1 MEVLIQMPRGTAAIW
16 HADRM
21 SIFNLSFYL
30 LSLHS
35 ETKYYLCSVENIGK
49 DIELAAQY
57 LKDGLCVGIPTET
70 VYGLAANAFNSS
82 AVASVFKIKN
92 RPSFDPLIL
101 HVDTLAKVESLIS
114 HFPPKA
120 KRLAQAFWPGP
131 LTMVLPKASHV
142 PYDVTSGL
150 ETVGVRI
157 PNHSLTLELL
167 SKLDFPL
174 AAPSANPFGY
184 VSPTSAQHVA
194 DSLGN
199 KPAYILDGGSC
210 ERGIESTIIGF
221 EGDEPVLYRLG
232 SLAVA
237 DIENEIGPVKR
248 KLNTSSNP
256 QAPGQLKMHYAPKV
270 RLLNISVEEALENYP
285 QERIGQI
292 SLQENS
298 KKLLAKN
305 CLVLSEKGD
314 LYEAAHNLF
323 ASLRK
328 LDGLDVDVAV
338 FEYLDDEGVG
348 AAINDRLRR
357 ASAKSH

>member
-1 MEVLIQMPRGTAAIW
+1 MV
-16 HADRM
+16 
-21 SIFNLSFYL
+21 IFNFAFSCFIPY
-30 LSLHS
+30 S
-35 ETKYYLCSVENIGK
+35 ETKYYLCRVENIGK
-49 DIELAAQY
+49 DLDLAANY
-57 LKDGLCVGIPTET
+57 LREGKCVGIPTET
-70 VYGLAANAFNSS
+70 VYGLAANAFDSV
-82 AVASVFKIKN
+82 AVASVFRIKN

-101 HVDTLAKVESLIS
+101 HVNSLEKVQSLIS
-114 HFPPKA
+114 HFPTKA
-120 KRLAQAFWPGP
+120 QILAERFWPGP

-157 PNHSLTLELL
+157 PNHPLTLELL
-167 SKLDFPL
+167 SKLNFPL

-194 DSLGN
+194 DSLGD

-221 EGDEPVLYRLG
+221 ENDEPVLYRLG
-232 SLAVA
+232 SLAV
-237 DIENEIGPVKR
+237 NEIEEAIGPIQR

-270 RLLNISVEEALENYP
+270 KLLNISVEEALQNYP
-285 QERIGQI
+285 MDRVGQI
-292 SLQENS
+292 SLQERS
-298 KKLLAKN
+298 SKLLDKN
-305 CLVLSEKGD
+305 CLILSESGD

-323 ASLRK
+323 ASLRN
-328 LDGLDVDVAV
+328 LDSLDIDVAV
-338 FEYLDDEGVG
+338 FEYLDDAGIG

>member
-1 MEVLIQMPRGTAAIW
+1 MVLWAWARL
-16 HADRM
+16 
-21 SIFNLSFYL
+21 IFNFCFFLI
-30 LSLHS
+30 SLNS
-35 ETKYYLCSVENIGK
+35 ETKYYLCTVENIGK
-49 DIELAAQY
+49 DIGLAEKY
-57 LKDGLCVGIPTET
+57 LREGKCVGIPTET
-70 VYGLAANAFNSS
+70 VYGLAANAFDSV
-82 AVASVFKIKN
+82 AVASVFRIKN

-101 HVDTLAKVESLIS
+101 HVDSLEKVKSLIS
-114 HFPPKA
+114 YFPPKA
-120 KRLAQAFWPGP
+120 QLLATNFWPGP

-157 PNHSLTLELL
+157 PSHPLTLELL

-194 DSLGN
+194 DSLGD

-232 SLAVA
+232 SLAVTE
-237 DIENEIGPVKR
+237 IEEVVGPIQR

-270 RLLNISVEEALENYP
+270 KLLNISVEEALKTYASD
-285 QERIGQI
+285 RIGQI
-292 SLQENS
+292 SLQES
-298 KKLLAKN
+298 SAKLLNKN
-305 CLVLSEKGD
+305 CLVLSQSGD

-328 LDGLDVDVAV
+328 LDSLDVDVAV
-338 FEYLDDEGVG
+338 FEYLEDKGIG